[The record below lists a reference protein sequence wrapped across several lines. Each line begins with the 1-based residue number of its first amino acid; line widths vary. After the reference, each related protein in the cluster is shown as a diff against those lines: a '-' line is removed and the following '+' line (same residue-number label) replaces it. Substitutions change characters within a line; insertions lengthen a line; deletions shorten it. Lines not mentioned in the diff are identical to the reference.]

1 MEESKPQKQKKE
13 RNNTALISVVL
24 VVLTV
29 LATGVFS
36 FFRNLSTT
44 DLIRN
49 LVISCVGGLLVIF
62 LMAQARL
69 YKEYDYDNYE
79 KEGRFLVMYLLGLAM
94 AVACAYLPP
103 SGWPFLVVFV
113 SLALFS
119 NSLIGLASGTLLL
132 TVTMMLS
139 AASMAMFVMYF
150 VCGLVGVSLFRK
162 LDDNY
167 KIGIPL
173 LISVMLLTVVET
185 ASVVIYANE
194 TLKPELFM
202 IPMMNVAMSLILLL
216 IILKVF
222 SAVVIYRYRDKYMEI
237 NDPECELLVEM
248 KNKSKE
254 SYYQAVHTA
263 YFCDRIARR
272 LNLDADATKAGGYYH
287 KIGMIKDNN
296 SFEQVAEIAIQYMFP
311 PMTGRILQEFLDKKT
326 PITKKET
333 AVLLMSDA
341 VVSSMLF
348 LFSKE
353 PSGTI
358 DYDQVIDTVF
368 KKKLE
373 TAVLKDCEISMA
385 ELTLMKKI
393 FKEEKL
399 YYDFLR

>member
-1 MEESKPQKQKKE
+1 MEEGKPQKQKKE
-13 RNNTALISVVL
+13 RSNTTLIAVVL
-24 VVLTV
+24 VFLTV
-29 LATGVFS
+29 SATGAFS
-36 FFRNLSTT
+36 FLRNMSTT

-62 LMAQARL
+62 LMAQARY
-69 YKEYDYDNYE
+69 YKEYDYDNDE
-79 KEGRFLVMYLLGLAM
+79 KEGRFLAMYLLGLVM
-94 AVACAYLPP
+94 AVACAFLPP

-139 AASMAMFVMYF
+139 AAPMAMFVMYF

-185 ASVVIYANE
+185 ACVVIYANE

-202 IPMMNVAMSLILLL
+202 IPMMNVVMSLILLL

-222 SAVVIYRYRDKYMEI
+222 SALVIYRYRDKYMEI

-287 KIGMIKDNN
+287 KIGMIKDDN

-341 VVSSMLF
+341 VVSSILF

-358 DYDQVIDTVF
+358 DYEQVIDTVF

>member
-1 MEESKPQKQKKE
+1 MEESKSKKQKKE
-13 RNNTALISVVL
+13 RSSATPVSVFLIFL
-24 VVLTV
+24 TVLTV
-29 LATGVFS
+29 GIFS
-36 FFRNLSTT
+36 YLRELNNA
-44 DLIRN
+44 DIIRN
-49 LVISCVGGLLVIF
+49 LVIGCMGSLLVVF

-79 KEGRFLVMYLLGLAM
+79 MDGRFLAIYLLGLIM
-94 AVACAYLPP
+94 AVACAYLPAA
-103 SGWPFLVVFV
+103 GWPFLVVFV

-119 NSLIGLASGTLLL
+119 NTLIGLASGTLLL
-132 TVTMMLS
+132 TVSMMLS
-139 AASMAMFVMYF
+139 AATMSTFVMYF
-150 VCGLVGVSLFRK
+150 VCGLVGVCLFRK

-167 KIGIPL
+167 RIGIPL
-173 LISVMLLTVVET
+173 LISVMLLTVAET

-202 IPMMNVAMSLILLL
+202 IPMMNVAISLILLL
-216 IILKVF
+216 IILKLF
-222 SAVVIYRYRDKYMEI
+222 SALVIYRYRDKYMEI
-237 NDPECELLVEM
+237 NDPEFELLVEM

-272 LNLDADATKAGGYYH
+272 LNLDADATKACGYYH

-296 SFEQVAEIAIQYMFP
+296 SFEQVAELAVQYVFP
-311 PMTGRILQEFLDKKT
+311 PVTGRILQEFLDKNV
-326 PITKKET
+326 PVIKKET

-341 VVSSMLF
+341 VISSILF
-348 LFSKE
+348 LLSKE
-353 PSGTI
+353 KGTI
-358 DYDQVIDTVF
+358 DYDQVIETVF
-368 KKKLE
+368 KKKIE
-373 TAVLKDCEISMA
+373 SDVLKDCEITMS

>member
-1 MEESKPQKQKKE
+1 M
-13 RNNTALISVVL
+13 
-24 VVLTV
+24 
-29 LATGVFS
+29 
-36 FFRNLSTT
+36 

-49 LVISCVGGLLVIF
+49 VVVSGMGSLLVVF
-62 LMAQARL
+62 LMAQARV

-79 KEGRFLVMYLLGLAM
+79 MEGRFLVIYLLGLAL
-94 AVACAYLPP
+94 AVACAYLPS
-103 SGWPFLVVFV
+103 SGWPYLVVFV

-119 NSLIGLASGTLLL
+119 NTFIGLASGTLLL
-132 TVTMMLS
+132 AITMMLS
-139 AASMAMFVMYF
+139 AAPVAMFIMYF

-173 LISVMLLTVVET
+173 LISVMLLTAAET
-185 ASVVIYANE
+185 ACIVIYANE

-202 IPMMNVAMSLILLL
+202 IPMMNVVISLVLLL
-216 IILKVF
+216 IILKLF
-222 SAVVIYRYRDKYMEI
+222 SAVVIYRYRMKYMEI
-237 NDPECELLVEM
+237 NDPECGLLVEM

-272 LNLDADATKAGGYYH
+272 LNLDADATKACGYYH
-287 KIGMIKDNN
+287 NIGMIKDNN
-296 SFEQVAEIAIQYMFP
+296 SFEQVAELAIQYVFP
-311 PMTGRILQEFLDKKT
+311 PMTGRILQEFLDKNV
-326 PITKKET
+326 PIRKKET

-341 VVSSMLF
+341 VISSILF
-348 LFSKE
+348 LLSKE
-353 PSGTI
+353 KGPI
-358 DYDQVIDTVF
+358 DYEQVIDTVF
-368 KKKLE
+368 KKKME
-373 TAVLKDCEISMA
+373 SEVLKDCEITMA

>member
-1 MEESKPQKQKKE
+1 MEESKPKKQKKE
-13 RNNTALISVVL
+13 RNNTTLIAVVL
-24 VVLTV
+24 VFFTV
-29 LATGVFS
+29 FATGAFS
-36 FFRNLSTT
+36 FFRNMSTT

-62 LMAQARL
+62 LMAQARI

-79 KEGRFLVMYLLGLAM
+79 KEGRFLIMYLLGLAM

-139 AASMAMFVMYF
+139 AAPMAMFVMYF

-296 SFEQVAEIAIQYMFP
+296 SFEQVAEIAIQYVFP

-326 PITKKET
+326 PIKKKET

-353 PSGTI
+353 STGTI

-385 ELTLMKKI
+385 ELTVMKNI